1 MNTLFKNIARFIL
14 LALFQV
20 LVFNQLELGYGI
32 HIMIYPLFIML
43 LPFEM
48 GIISLLP
55 LAFLMGFIVDI
66 FSNTY
71 GLHASSLLMMTY
83 FRPRIFKMFS
93 PIDGY
98 DPIKEPTF
106 FDMGIRWF
114 FSTFAYLLLIHHF
127 WYFLIEI
134 FRFSEIFSILIKT
147 SLSVLFSFGL
157 TIVIQQLLYKKVKRQ

>member
-1 MNTLFKNIARFIL
+1 
-14 LALFQV
+14 
-20 LVFNQLELGYGI
+20 LELGYGI

-48 GIISLLP
+48 GIISLLS
-55 LAFLMGFIVDI
+55 LAFLMGFLVDI

-114 FSTFAYLLLIHHF
+114 LSTFAYLLLIHHF

-134 FRFSEIFSILIKT
+134 FRFNEIFSILIKT
-147 SLSVLFSFGL
+147 SLSFMFSIGL
-157 TIVIQQLLYKKVKRQ
+157 SIIIQQLLYKKVKRQ

>member
-14 LALFQV
+14 LSLFQV
-20 LVFNQLELGYGI
+20 LVFNQLEFGYGI
-32 HIMIYPLFIML
+32 HMMVYPLFIML
-43 LPFEM
+43 LPFEL
-48 GIISLLP
+48 GIISLLC
-55 LAFLMGFIVDI
+55 LAFLMGFFVDI

-71 GLHASSLLMMTY
+71 GLHASSLLMMAY

-98 DPIKEPTF
+98 DPIKEPTI

-114 FSTFAYLLLIHHF
+114 LYTFGNLLLIHHF

-134 FRFSEIFSILIKT
+134 FRFNEISSILIKT

-157 TIVIQQLLYKKVKRQ
+157 SIIIQQLLYKNVKRQ

>member
-48 GIISLLP
+48 GIISLLS
-55 LAFLMGFIVDI
+55 LAFFMGFLVDI
-66 FSNTY
+66 LSNTY

-114 FSTFAYLLLIHHF
+114 LSTFAYLLLIHHF

-134 FRFSEIFSILIKT
+134 FRFNEIFSILIKT
-147 SLSVLFSFGL
+147 SLSFMFSIGL
-157 TIVIQQLLYKKVKRQ
+157 SIVIQQLLYKKVKRQ

>member
-43 LPFEM
+43 LPFEL
-48 GIISLLP
+48 GIISLLS
-55 LAFLMGFIVDI
+55 LAFLMGFLVDI

-93 PIDGY
+93 PIA
-98 DPIKEPTF
+98 ITSCWH
-106 FDMGIRWF
+106 WF
-114 FSTFAYLLLIHHF
+114 
-127 WYFLIEI
+127 W
-134 FRFSEIFSILIKT
+134 
-147 SLSVLFSFGL
+147 
-157 TIVIQQLLYKKVKRQ
+157 

>member
-1 MNTLFKNIARFIL
+1 M
-14 LALFQV
+14 V
-20 LVFNQLELGYGI
+20 
-32 HIMIYPLFIML
+32 YPLFIML
-43 LPFEM
+43 LPFEL
-48 GIISLLP
+48 GIISLLSLP
-55 LAFLMGFIVDI
+55 FLMGFLVDI

-114 FSTFAYLLLIHHF
+114 LSTFAYLLLIHHF